1 MSSLITNS
9 DFAEVSIVG
18 IHDALPG
25 DGSWVNVQASEA
37 RDFFL
42 AQRIAVSL
50 RDAQFHQTLEEKWGG
65 KNEPRVEGSMVV
77 S

>member
-1 MSSLITNS
+1 MTTLITNS

-37 RDFFL
+37 RDFFV

-50 RDAQFHQTLEEKWGG
+50 RNAQFHQALEEK
-65 KNEPRVEGSMVV
+65 
-77 S
+77 